1 MRREE
6 GALADKTV
14 ISPAHDRRD
23 LRKERERLA
32 AMLVIETEARGQGHN
47 LIAGV
52 DEAGRGPLAGPVVA
66 AAVILPDDFFFPGLN
81 DSKLV
86 SPGRRET
93 LYEEITYH
101 SLAWSVGLG
110 TVSEID
116 DLNILQATRLA
127 MRRAV
132 TSLTVSPDL
141 CLLDALHLEGLEC
154 PQRAMVGGDRLSQS
168 IAAASIIAK
177 VTRDRLMLEMDRVYP
192 GYGFARHKGYPTPE
206 HYRNLAEKGS
216 CPLHRKS
223 FLPVA
228 GVKKQ

>member
-1 MRREE
+1 M
-6 GALADKTV
+6 TV
-14 ISPAHDRRD
+14 RTIISPPQEAGLRR
-23 LRKERERLA
+23 ERERLD
-32 AMLVIETEARGQGHN
+32 AMLVVESEARRQGLN

-66 AAVILPDDFFFPGLN
+66 AAVILSEELFFPGLN

-93 LYEEITYH
+93 LYEQIT
-101 SLAWSVGLG
+101 SQALAWSVGFG
-110 TVSEID
+110 TVPEID
-116 DLNILQATRLA
+116 ALNILQATRLA

-141 CLLDALHLEGLEC
+141 CLLDALHLDGLEC
-154 PQRAMVGGDRLSQS
+154 PQQVLIGGDRLSQS

-177 VTRDRLMLEMDRVYP
+177 VTRDRLMLEMDKVYP
-192 GYGFARHKGYPTPE
+192 GYGFARHKGYATPE
-206 HYRNLAEKGS
+206 HYRTLAEKGC

-223 FLPVA
+223 FRPVA
-228 GVKKQ
+228 DAKKP